1 MINNPG
7 KIITDRNIGHIF
19 GEAYLKAATLEIAIR
34 AWQIRALPK
43 YDQPTSNTRKKQK
56 CSILTSTP
64 VKEQLEQKEK
74 EHGEKER
81 KKQERKEIISSVK
94 RNLQLANEPKKHSKV
109 QKSGSKSNDNIK
121 CPGCSELFED
131 PPIEAWILY
140 DECNCWWHHTPLR
153 TSSYPTVR

>member
-1 MINNPG
+1 MLLQVHHALEMIPC
-7 KIITDRNIGHIF
+7 
-19 GEAYLKAATLEIAIR
+19 
-34 AWQIRALPK
+34 
-43 YDQPTSNTRKKQK
+43 KKQK

-81 KKQERKEIISSVK
+81 KKQERKEIMSSVK

-131 PPIEAWILY
+131 PPIEAWILHDATAGGMKPVVLISDVAASFVIY
-140 DECNCWWHHTPLR
+140 ICE
-153 TSSYPTVR
+153 S